1 MSVRSGKIRVLLVD
15 DHALVRDGVR
25 LMLGTSDDI
34 EVAAEAENA
43 QQALMLVERQDFD
56 VALVDLALPG
66 TNGLELLK
74 RLRAQKPKLAV
85 LILSMYAEDIYAV
98 RALKHGAAGYLTKNS
113 PVATVVAAVRKVAAG
128 GKHVNPVLLDKL
140 ANEVGGG
147 KKTRHEALS
156 ERELDVLRLIASGQ
170 SLVQIADTLNLS
182 PKTITTY
189 RARILEKVGVSSN
202 AELAR
207 YALENGLLP

>member
-1 MSVRSGKIRVLLVD
+1 MRNGKIRVLLVD

>member
-1 MSVRSGKIRVLLVD
+1 MRNDKIKVLLVD

-34 EVAAEAENA
+34 EVIAEAENA
-43 QQALMLVERQDFD
+43 QQALKLVEQHDFD

-66 TNGLELLK
+66 TNGLDLLK
-74 RLRAQKPKLAV
+74 RLRTLKPKLAV

-113 PVATVVAAVRKVAAG
+113 PAAMVVAAVRKVATG
-128 GKHVNPVLLDKL
+128 GKHVNPALLDKL
-140 ANEVGGG
+140 ANEIGGG
-147 KKTRHEALS
+147 KKTRHETLS

-170 SLVQIADTLNLS
+170 SLVQIADALNLS

-202 AELAR
+202 AELGR
-207 YALENGLLP
+207 YALESGLLP

>member
-1 MSVRSGKIRVLLVD
+1 MPNDKIKVLLVD

-34 EVAAEAENA
+34 EVIAEAENA
-43 QQALMLVERQDFD
+43 QQALKRVEQQDFD

-66 TNGLELLK
+66 TNGLDLLK
-74 RLRAQKPKLAV
+74 RLRTLKPKLAV

-113 PVATVVAAVRKVAAG
+113 PAAMVVAAVRKVAAG
-128 GKHVNPVLLDKL
+128 GKHVNPALLDQL
-140 ANEVGGG
+140 AHEIGGG
-147 KKTRHEALS
+147 KKSRHETLS

-170 SLVQIADTLNLS
+170 SLVQIADALNLS

-202 AELAR
+202 AELGR
-207 YALENGLLP
+207 YALESGLLP